1 MIGSTL
7 RVGGLEVRA
16 VSVGGLETCIE
27 LPQLRLCFDIGRCPP
42 TAVRRPTVLL
52 THAHVDHAGGL
63 ATHAAMRDLLGMTP
77 PTWVVPA
84 PNAPDIE
91 ALLEVWRRLDRS
103 GMPARIVPAG
113 PGDRIPLEGGRF
125 AIPFRVPH
133 RVYGLGYA
141 VVRPRTHLR
150 PELAGLPPEAVRERR
165 LAGEPVTVTED
176 VVEVAFCGDTTAEVL
191 DHEPLLARA
200 KVLILECT
208 FLDSRV
214 PPEKARAQ
222 GHVHLEDLRSRTER
236 LRQPAILLTHV
247 SARHSAAEILRI
259 LDDRLPGELRSRVT
273 PLLPRSAPDA
283 AEG

>member
-7 RVGGLEVRA
+7 RVGGLEVHA

-27 LPQLRLCFDIGRCPP
+27 LPQLKLCFDIGRCPP

-63 ATHAAMRDLLGMTP
+63 ATHAAMRDLLGMPP
-77 PTWVVPA
+77 PTWIVPA
-84 PNAPDIE
+84 PNADDIE

-103 GMPARIVPAG
+103 AMPARVVPAR
-113 PGDRIPLEGGRF
+113 PGERIPLDGGRF

-150 PELAGLPPEAVRERR
+150 PEFLGLSAEAIRERR
-165 LAGEPVTVTED
+165 LAGDPVTVTED

-191 DHEPLLARA
+191 DHEPLLGRAR
-200 KVLILECT
+200 VLILECT
-208 FLDSRV
+208 FLDGRV

-222 GHVHLEDLRSRTER
+222 GHVHLEDLLVREDR
-236 LRQPAILLTHV
+236 LQQPAILLTHV
-247 SARHSAAEILRI
+247 SARHPAEEILRI
-259 LDDRLPGELRSRVT
+259 LDARLPPELRARVT
-273 PLLPRSAPDA
+273 PLLPRSAPA
-283 AEG
+283 QP